1 MALTGKGAITIWQDA
16 PPHAR
21 DDFFAW
27 HNGEHMA
34 ERVGIAGFMRGR
46 RFAAIDGAP
55 EFFTLY
61 ETTDPSVHTSAAY
74 LDRLNNPTP
83 LTRRVAPH
91 MVNNIRSLCRVAY
104 TAGEAD
110 GGLLA
115 TLRYDVAPGA
125 AQAHLALLVESVFPQ
140 LQQQPGIEAVH
151 LCRADEAVSSVQT
164 EEKKSRPQ
172 QALVPGWVVLVE
184 GVAERALLVSAC
196 DTQLSD
202 QTLAGAGAT
211 ANARGLYQLQYSR
224 SATASS
230 VR

>member
-21 DDFFAW
+21 ADFFEW

-34 ERVGIAGFMRGR
+34 ERVGIAGFLRGR
-46 RFAAIDGAP
+46 RFAAIVGAP

-61 ETTDPSVHTSAAY
+61 ETADPSVHTSAAY
-74 LDRLNNPTP
+74 LERLNNPTP

-104 TAGEAD
+104 TSGEAD
-110 GGLLA
+110 GGLLV
-115 TLRYDVAPGA
+115 TLRYDVTPGSA
-125 AQAHLALLVESVFPQ
+125 EKHLALLTQTLFPQ

-151 LCRADEAVSSVQT
+151 LCRADEAASSVQT

-172 QALVPGWVVLVE
+172 QALVPTWVVLVE
-184 GVAERALLVSAC
+184 GVADRAPLVSAC
-196 DTQLSD
+196 KSLLPDEALSR
-202 QTLAGAGAT
+202 AGAT
-211 ANARGLYQLQYSR
+211 GMARGLYQLQYSR
-224 SATASS
+224 SAVA
-230 VR
+230 R

>member
-34 ERVGIAGFMRGR
+34 ERVGIAGFLRGR
-46 RFAAIDGAP
+46 RFAALDGQGAP

-61 ETTDPSVHTSAAY
+61 ETADPSVHTSAGY
-74 LDRLNNPTP
+74 LERLNNPTP
-83 LTRRVAPH
+83 QTRRVAPH

-104 TAGEAD
+104 TSGEAD
-110 GGLLA
+110 GGLLV
-115 TLRYDVAPGA
+115 TLRFDVALGA
-125 AQAHLALLVESVFPQ
+125 ADAHLALLTQTLFPQ
-140 LQQQPGIEAVH
+140 VQLQPGIEAVH
-151 LCRADEAVSSVQT
+151 LCRADEAASSVQT

-184 GVAERALLVSAC
+184 GVADRAMFTSAC
-196 DTQLSD
+196 NTLLSD
-202 QTLAGAGAT
+202 QALADAGAT
-211 ANARGLYQLQYSR
+211 GIARGLYQLQYSR
-224 SATASS
+224 VAVA
-230 VR
+230 R